1 MTLTH
6 LISVLLHQGISVLL
20 DDKNLLL
27 VNCLSCF
34 RSTYAAGNLIPICL
48 MLCQTGIND
57 LTKTLTYPRI

>member
-27 VNCLSCF
+27 VNCLS
-34 RSTYAAGNLIPICL
+34 YASDLH
-48 MLCQTGIND
+48 MLLVT
-57 LTKTLTYPRI
+57 